1 MSFKTLTMR
10 AKTLVELLTLSTNLY
25 ILSKDE
31 QFMKNVTEITKK
43 GKQKLD
49 DFMDGF
55 SEGEEEGDESLIQK
69 VMQKAQQAKEE
80 FEKKMEEVAVS
91 VYKKM
96 HLAHSDDLQILSDK
110 IESLEMKISI
120 IESKISDLETKNK

>member
-1 MSFKTLTMR
+1 MR

-31 QFMKNVTEITKK
+31 KFMLNLSEMTKK
-43 GKQKLD
+43 GKEKFD
-49 DFMDGF
+49 NFMDEF
-55 SEGEEEGDESLIQK
+55 SEVDGEREEGLVEK
-69 VMQKAQQAKEE
+69 VMQKAQQAKDE

-96 HLAHSDDLQILSDK
+96 HIAHADDLQILSDK
-110 IESLEMKISI
+110 IEAIEKKISI
-120 IESKISDLETKNK
+120 IETKLSDLETKNT